1 MAENRDVKIIG
12 GLNKEFASLNLNDWG
27 ARQKLRIQFFD
38 VVVNNNSSCFWHRPL
53 PEDSMPW
60 SR

>member
-27 ARQKLRIQFFD
+27 ARQKI
-38 VVVNNNSSCFWHRPL
+38 
-53 PEDSMPW
+53 EDTIF
-60 SR
+60 